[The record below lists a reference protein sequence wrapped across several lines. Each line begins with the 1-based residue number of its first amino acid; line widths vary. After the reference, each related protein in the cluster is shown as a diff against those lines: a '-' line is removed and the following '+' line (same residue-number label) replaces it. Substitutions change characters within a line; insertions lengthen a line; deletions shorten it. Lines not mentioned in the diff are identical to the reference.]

1 MTDSKPYV
9 VGLIADTHC
18 KLPDGSDLPAD
29 ALHALRTCDLIAH
42 LGDLT
47 SLGVLDRLAA
57 NGAEVVAVRNPKLDA
72 PVGADARLVDGPVL
86 RQIGSRRLA
95 MVRDYPCEVDADVIA
110 FGVPVGGGGHDHR
123 VALVGHSLIV
133 SPGSPNLPVRHNT
146 VALLTFA
153 DSVDVEIVHLPTA

>member
-1 MTDSKPYV
+1 M

-29 ALHALRTCDLIAH
+29 ALDALRICDLIAH

-47 SLGVLDRLAA
+47 SLGVLDRLGT

-72 PVGADARLVDGPVL
+72 PVGTDPRLVDGPVL
-86 RQIGSRRLA
+86 RQIGARRLA
-95 MVRDYPCEVDADVIA
+95 MVREYPCDVHADVIA

-133 SPGSPNLPVRHNT
+133 SPGSPNLPVRHGT
-146 VALLTFA
+146 VALLTFG